1 MEGSAQMT
9 DRVKR
14 GLALAPRCTPRRV
27 LVLFCLLLQL
37 VFVSGAAEA
46 STFQFSGD
54 STHIVFAQGRERTRL
69 TGNARVV
76 SDDTEIE
83 ADEIEIYGDNFR
95 FAVARGN
102 VRVVDREQDILLT
115 ADRLVYDRTERIT
128 RAEGNAVMEDRRN
141 ETVVK
146 GALLENRGRDNLTI
160 IQVGVRILGEDLTT
174 RSEFARYRRDQNILE
189 LSGLPVVFWKGD
201 QYRAARIVVDIDR
214 DEISLQGQVRG
225 TITTSSDEDA
235 RDGD

>member
-1 MEGSAQMT
+1 MLSSPPGV
-9 DRVKR
+9 DRPVVR
-14 GLALAPRCTPRRV
+14 LTPRWAPGRA
-27 LVLFCLLLQL
+27 LFLCCLFLQL
-37 VFVSGAAEA
+37 GFAAGAVDA
-46 STFQFSGD
+46 STFRFSGD
-54 STHIVFAQGRERTRL
+54 ATHIVFAQGRERTRL
-69 TGNARVV
+69 TGNAQVI

-146 GALLENRGRDNLTI
+146 GALLENRGRENLTI

-235 RDGD
+235 DDED

>member
-1 MEGSAQMT
+1 MISNQRVERAGSGPAAICAT
-9 DRVKR
+9 GRF
-14 GLALAPRCTPRRV
+14 
-27 LVLFCLLLQL
+27 LFICCLLLQL
-37 VFVSGAAEA
+37 VLPSTTAGA

-69 TGNARVV
+69 TGNARVI

-102 VRVVDREQDILLT
+102 VRVLDREQDILLT

-225 TITTSSDEDA
+225 TITTPADEEAD
-235 RDGD
+235 DEE